1 MKIID
6 TSKAVDPN
14 KQQPF
19 STRSLYFL
27 QRAFQENY
35 KYIANAIVGA
45 SYNENTPYVI
55 DGCVLSNANK
65 DITNGHIFYKGLVYT
80 VHGMTGS
87 TGTPIRFLETLTPD
101 ATADPTTF
109 SDGTVENVHID
120 HDYDALDSATVTYD
134 FSATDLVY
142 LSNLNVNPAIITYAS
157 GTTITTSAGTN
168 LKLIPSTEVSDI
180 DGQYSSGNFTP
191 KKVGF
196 YNVMA
201 NLTLYITA
209 SGLNESVSILLYKNS
224 SVFVNRAG
232 WIINQYPGGGLVVTA
247 TFSTIINVT
256 STSDNYQLMLLTGLG
271 RTVEIDGGF
280 SYSWAA
286 Q

>member
-35 KYIANAIVGA
+35 KYIASAIVGT
-45 SYNENTPYVI
+45 SYDENTPYVI
-55 DGCVLSNANK
+55 DGCVLSNADK

-101 ATADPTTF
+101 ATADPTMF
-109 SDGTVENVHID
+109 SDGTIENVHID

-142 LSNLNVNPAIITYAS
+142 FNNQSNLTLLNSWTAYNPGTPLTPKYKRVGGTVFLQGAAFKYPDNS
-157 GTTITTSAGTN
+157 GVLFTVPAPSVTRHGVCILLDGANYTANLWTVQTN
-168 LKLIPSTEVSDI
+168 
-180 DGQYSSGNFTP
+180 GNFT
-191 KKVGF
+191 
-196 YNVMA
+196 
-201 NLTLYITA
+201 ITVP
-209 SGLNESVSILLYKNS
+209 SVSGT
-224 SVFVNRAG
+224 SVIA
-232 WIINQYPGGGLVVTA
+232 WL
-247 TFSTIINVT
+247 
-256 STSDNYQLMLLTGLG
+256 
-271 RTVEIDGGF
+271 DGIC
-280 SYSWAA
+280 YDL
-286 Q
+286 

>member
-142 LSNLNVNPAIITYAS
+142 LRNKWTAYTPVLTCSDNVGANV
-157 GTTITTSAGTN
+157 AG
-168 LKLIPSTEVSDI
+168 
-180 DGQYSSGNFTP
+180 
-191 KKVGF
+191 GF
-196 YNVMA
+196 
-201 NLTLYITA
+201 TA
-209 SGLNESVSILLYKNS
+209 SGIVAYYLFTGETLSLFFGFSGITTLSNSYNLAISIPTLATLNAPWQMQGEGTCFYSAAASSFVRASIALTDTG
-224 SVFVNRAG
+224 AG
-232 WIINQYPGGGLVVTA
+232 NGLE
-247 TFSTIINVT
+247 
-256 STSDNYQLMLLTGLG
+256 LTK
-271 RTVEIDGGF
+271 IDGTSFGASTGGSASF
-280 SYSWAA
+280 QIDIIVLS
-286 Q
+286 